1 VSVFQIAYSL
11 NQERNMKNIK
21 AYTEDLDNNITFN
34 YRVKNCEVEDLVED
48 LERENLTVEVSE

>member
-1 VSVFQIAYSL
+1 
-11 NQERNMKNIK
+11 MKNIK

-48 LERENLTVEVSE
+48 LRRENLTVEVSE